1 MAKDQI
7 TDADLDLLAELEVD
21 TSAKPV
27 RQLTREEERVLAGF
41 EDITRWV
48 EREGRVPQHGAEL
61 DIFERMYAVRL
72 ERIRGLTQYH
82 ELLADYDPD
91 GLLQPAFAKTGPP
104 PVLDTDEDILL
115 ALGVEPAPAELSQ
128 LVHVRSSEER
138 KASPEEVAQRQTC
151 EDFETF
157 APIFVK
163 ARLGLDTG
171 AWATTKYKED
181 ASIELND
188 LFIVDG
194 QTALVAA
201 VGKEFVQEHG
211 RRDRRLR
218 VIYDNG
224 TESDPLRRSLQ
235 RALNKDDTSRRLRP
249 YDNGPLFAGTEA
261 ADDLTTGR
269 LYVLRSR
276 SDNPWIAEH
285 RELVHKIGVTTG
297 EVKTRIAGAA
307 LDATYLLAD
316 VEIVASYKLAN
327 VVPHKLE
334 ALVQRFFAE
343 ARLDVELRDRFDVP
357 VHPREWFL
365 VPLAAIESAVEHI
378 REGTIG
384 RYRYH
389 LKRAAVVER

>member
-1 MAKDQI
+1 MTKDQI
-7 TDADLDLLAELEVD
+7 TDADLDLLAGLGVD

-27 RQLTREEERVLAGF
+27 RPLTREEERVLAGF

-48 EREGRVPQHGAEL
+48 EREGRVPQHGVGL

-72 ERIRGLTQYH
+72 ERIRGLTEYR
-82 ELLADYDPD
+82 ELLAAYDPA
-91 GLLQPAFAKTGPP
+91 GLLQTASAKTEPP
-104 PVLDTDEDILL
+104 PALDTDEDILA
-115 ALGVEPAPAELSQ
+115 ALGVAPAPEELSK

-138 KASPEEVAQRQTC
+138 KASSEEVAQRQPC
-151 EDFETF
+151 GDFERF
-157 APIFVK
+157 APVFER

-224 TESDPLRRSLQ
+224 TESDLLRRSLQ
-235 RALNKDDTSRRLRP
+235 RALNKDDTSRRLRLN
-249 YDNGPLFAGTEA
+249 DQGPLFAGTEDE
-261 ADDLTTGR
+261 DDLTTGR
-269 LYVLRSR
+269 LYVLRSQ
-276 SDNPWIAEH
+276 SDHPWIAEH
-285 RELVHKIGVTTG
+285 RDLVHKIGVTTG

-307 LDATYLLAD
+307 QDATYLLAD
-316 VEIVASYKLAN
+316 VDVVATYKLAN
-327 VVPHKLE
+327 IVPHKLE

-343 ARLDVELRDRFDVP
+343 ARLDVELRDRFDVA

-365 VPLAAIESAVEHI
+365 VPLAAIESAVGHI
-378 REGTIG
+378 EDGTIG
-384 RYRYH
+384 RYRYDV
-389 LKRAAVVER
+389 RQAAVVER